1 MSYLISHQE
10 KKIDFSFKI
19 KGSKSE
25 SNRLLILK
33 AFYKN
38 IVIKN
43 ISNSEDTSI
52 LEKNLKNLKNKINV
66 NHAGTAMRFLT
77 AYLSTQVGKKFEIY
91 GSKRMH
97 ERPIKVLVDALNSIG
112 ADIRYLENDGFPPLI
127 IKGKKIQKNLISI
140 PANVSSQY
148 ISALL
153 LISPMLENGLII
165 KLKEA
170 ITSRPY
176 IDMTLFFLKNIGIKL
191 TSKQYEIRVSHTK
204 NIKDFEF
211 SVESDWSSLSYFYSI
226 VSLAKKASLKISKF
240 HKNTVQG
247 DKRLVDIYKNL
258 GVRTSFKGNSIYLK
272 KDVSLKVSDRIILD
286 LVDCPD
292 IAQTIAV
299 SCFGLGISCELNG
312 LHTLKIKETDRLF
325 ALKNEL
331 EKLGASV
338 QITDQSLRLDKSE
351 KIKSNI
357 KINTYEDH
365 RMAMSFST
373 LAIKTPII
381 INDTQV
387 IKKSFP
393 DFWTVLKALDFKLS
407 KIN

>member
-10 KKIDFSFKI
+10 KKIDSCFKI

-38 IVIKN
+38 IFIKN

-77 AYLSTQVGKKFEIY
+77 AYLSIQAEKNFEIY

-112 ADIRYLENDGFPPLI
+112 ADIKYLEKDGFPPLI
-127 IKGKKIQKNLISI
+127 IRGKKIQKDSISI
-140 PANVSSQY
+140 PSNVSSQY

-153 LISPMLENGLII
+153 LISPMLKNGLTI

-170 ITSRPY
+170 IASRPY
-176 IDMTLFFLKNIGIKL
+176 IDMTLFFLRNIGVKL
-191 TSKQYEIRVSHTK
+191 ISKQYEIKVTHTES
-204 NIKDFEF
+204 IKDFEY

-226 VSLAKKASLKISKF
+226 VSLAKNASLKIDKF

-247 DKRLVDIYKNL
+247 DKRLVQIYKNL
-258 GVRTSFKGNSIYLK
+258 GVRTSFKGSSVYLK
-272 KDVSLKVSDRIILD
+272 KDVSLKIPDRIILD

-338 QITDQSLRLDKSE
+338 QITDKSLHLDKSE
-351 KIKSNI
+351 KIKTNI
-357 KINTYEDH
+357 KINTYDDH
-365 RMAMSFST
+365 RMAMSFAA
-373 LAIKTPII
+373 LAIKIPII
-381 INDTQV
+381 INDPMV

-393 DFWTVLKALDFKLS
+393 DFWTVLKALGFKLS